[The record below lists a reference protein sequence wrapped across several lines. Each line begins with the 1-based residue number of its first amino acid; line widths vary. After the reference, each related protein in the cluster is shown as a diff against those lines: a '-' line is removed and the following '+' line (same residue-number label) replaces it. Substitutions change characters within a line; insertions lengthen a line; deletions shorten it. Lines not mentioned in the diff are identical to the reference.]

1 MTHPKQLP
9 DSTIE
14 NLRQPWYA
22 SFYLIILSIG
32 SIFHFSFL
40 GPNFISYSFI
50 FNLEVTLKYIHK
62 YHSHINIR
70 MILLSLLHVLSS
82 ASSRFL
88 TCTGGTSNR
97 DIFIFTPSIIYPFNP
112 ILPSTLLSDSFPSA
126 RPLSLPFP
134 APSALLM
141 PVLPSLHLI
150 HPKLNAP
157 CLFFVAGKGRI
168 LYLIESWQ
176 GIWNHMR
183 KGLGSSCW
191 RKASPHA
198 SEVQI
203 HIYW

>member
-1 MTHPKQLP
+1 MTSKGFLYPVPKTKKEQMTHPKQLP

-62 YHSHINIR
+62 YHSHIIIR

-88 TCTGGTSNR
+88 TCTGGTSNHLLNSR
-97 DIFIFTPSIIYPFNP
+97 YIYLHSFHHLSI
-112 ILPSTLLSDSFPSA
+112 
-126 RPLSLPFP
+126 
-134 APSALLM
+134 
-141 PVLPSLHLI
+141 
-150 HPKLNAP
+150 
-157 CLFFVAGKGRI
+157 
-168 LYLIESWQ
+168 
-176 GIWNHMR
+176 
-183 KGLGSSCW
+183 
-191 RKASPHA
+191 
-198 SEVQI
+198 
-203 HIYW
+203 